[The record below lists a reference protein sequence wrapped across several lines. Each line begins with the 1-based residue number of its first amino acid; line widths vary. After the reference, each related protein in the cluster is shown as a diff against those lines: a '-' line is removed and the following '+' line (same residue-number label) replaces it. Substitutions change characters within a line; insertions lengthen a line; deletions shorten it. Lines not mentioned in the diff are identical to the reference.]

1 MDPIGP
7 IVGEVYKSLQEQV
20 KTQAQYALNFKDQFK
35 EMQTQLE
42 LMQAFLN
49 DCKDDKSKSQTVKT
63 ASKHLRELTYVA
75 DDIVTGCQIRE
86 DYKRAI
92 ETAFCLPSCKE
103 VLYRWDTGRKLTE
116 INQQLQNMHKMRAIL
131 EPVSQKSKP
140 PSPSS
145 RKTTSLVPQKIVGLE
160 KETEKITNWM
170 LNDNVSFIG
179 IAGMGGLGKT
189 TIAQKVF
196 NHKLVKDQ
204 FKKRIWVC
212 VSQTYDEDELERS
225 ILDMLGVE
233 YKEFNES
240 DLQTKISEFLM
251 KNNTLIVL
259 DDVWTLKGGWWTLIS
274 TAFQERDKHN
284 GCIIVTSRNK
294 YVIKSM
300 AEHGGF
306 NKNVEIHEPNL
317 LGEVESEKLFCKF
330 VFGSSKTK
338 FFHDSELDKVGK
350 EIVRK
355 CNGLPLAIK
364 IVGGV
369 MSGVKPR
376 TPAEWRKKC
385 EKFREVI
392 IEKIEGTVSVIDS
405 LQLSY
410 DELPDHLKQC
420 LLCFAIYPDDHEIEV
435 EQLKRWWIGEGFV
448 RGTESPNEEAY
459 EYLLELINRCLVEVT
474 KRRDFD
480 GRVYKCKMHDMV
492 REMVI
497 RNAKDD
503 GFCDFSDK
511 GKHIATPESL
521 HLGVT
526 KDTSFQSLMGNEKL
540 RALILTTCDSI
551 GFNKR
556 IALAKVKTLRV
567 LDLSRLK
574 LDGINVDDL
583 WHWITSQKLL
593 AYLNLHDVADLKEI
607 PPSIQKLWGLQ
618 ILVLE
623 GCKSLGSLPS
633 PMACFPRLRVLDV
646 GNCSSLL
653 WIPQGL
659 SKVSTL
665 QELFGFKIPKGNQ
678 QEACR
683 LSDLKKLKQLE
694 VLQVDIMEGSL
705 IQDDDLTALESLE
718 MLRVLSINANGITD
732 DELLQK
738 LKKLCVPKGLK
749 HLYLRR
755 FCLEATPAWIS
766 PSSLPQLQFLCIE
779 DSKELTQFSENF
791 HEGGWMIEGLSLK
804 FLPKLKEEW
813 EWLQKEAM
821 PQLRYLE
828 VSHCN
833 SLKSYPYHTDDLYI
847 WEKPRDEMEDDK
859 EIERNAYE
867 EDNEEECNTCED

>member
-7 IVGEVYKSLQEQV
+7 IVGTVFKGLQEQV
-20 KTQAQYALNFKDQFK
+20 QTQAQYALNFKDQFK
-35 EMQTQLE
+35 EMQTQLQ

-86 DYKRAI
+86 DYKRTI
-92 ETAFCLPSCKE
+92 ESTFCLPSCKE
-103 VLYRWDTGRKLTE
+103 VVYRWDTGRKLTE
-116 INQQLQNMHKMRAIL
+116 INQQLQNMHKMHEIL
-131 EPVSQKSKP
+131 EKVGQKSKP
-140 PSPSS
+140 PAPSS
-145 RKTTSLVPQKIVGLE
+145 RKTTWLVPQKIVGLE

-170 LNDNVSFIG
+170 FTGNVSFIG

-196 NHKLVKDQ
+196 NHKQVKDR
-204 FKKRIWVC
+204 FRKRIWVC
-212 VSQTYDEDELERS
+212 VSQTYDEGELERS

-233 YKEFNES
+233 YKGCNEGE
-240 DLQTKISEFLM
+240 LQTKISELLL

-259 DDVWTLKGGWWTLIS
+259 DDVWSLKGGGWWALIS
-274 TAFQERDKHN
+274 TAFQETAKHN
-284 GCIIVTSRNK
+284 GCIIVTSRIKN
-294 YVIKSM
+294 VIESM
-300 AEHGGF
+300 ARQGF
-306 NKNVEIHEPNL
+306 NNNVEIHEPKL
-317 LGEVESEKLFCKF
+317 LGKVESEKLFCKF
-330 VFGSSKTK
+330 VFGPTKTK
-338 FFHDSELDKVGK
+338 FNGSELDKVGK
-350 EIVRK
+350 QIVHK

-369 MSGVKPR
+369 MSGVKPQ
-376 TPAEWRKKC
+376 TPAEWMKKC

-392 IEKIEGTVSVIDS
+392 IEKVEGSVNVIDS

-435 EQLKRWWIGEGFV
+435 EQLKRWWVGEGFI
-448 RGTESPNEEAY
+448 RGTETPNEEAY

-474 KRRDFD
+474 KKRDFD

-511 GKHIATPESL
+511 GKHIATPDSL

-526 KDTSFQSLMGNEKL
+526 KDTSFQSLIGNEKL

-574 LDGINVDDL
+574 LDGISVDDL

-593 AYLNLHDVADLKEI
+593 AYLNLQDVADLKEI

-623 GCKSLGSLPS
+623 GCKSLGSLPL

-738 LKKLCVPKGLK
+738 LKKLCVPSGLK

-791 HEGGWMIEGLSLK
+791 HEDGWM
-804 FLPKLKEEW
+804 
-813 EWLQKEAM
+813 
-821 PQLRYLE
+821 
-828 VSHCN
+828 
-833 SLKSYPYHTDDLYI
+833 
-847 WEKPRDEMEDDK
+847 PRDEMEDDK
-859 EIERNAYE
+859 EVERNAYE

>member
-1 MDPIGP
+1 MADPIGP
-7 IVGEVYKSLQEQV
+7 IVGTIFQGLQEQV
-20 KTQAQYALNFKDQFK
+20 KTQAQYALNFKEQFK

-49 DCKDDKSKSQTVKT
+49 DCKDDKSKCQTVKT

-75 DDIVTGCQIRE
+75 DDVVTGCQIRE

-92 ETAFCLPSCKE
+92 ESTFCLPSCKE
-103 VLYRWDTGRKLTE
+103 VVYRWDTGRKLTE
-116 INQQLQNMHKMRAIL
+116 INQQLQKMHKRHGLL
-131 EPVSQKSKP
+131 ESVGQRSSKP
-140 PSPSS
+140 PAPPR
-145 RKTTSLVPQKIVGLE
+145 RKTTPLVPHKIVGLE

-170 LNDNVSFIG
+170 FTGNVSFIG
-179 IAGMGGLGKT
+179 ITGMGGLGKT

-196 NHKLVKDQ
+196 NHKQVKDR

-212 VSQTYDEDELERS
+212 VAQTYDAVELERS

-233 YKEFNES
+233 YKGCNES
-240 DLQTKISEFLM
+240 DLQTKISEFLLA
-251 KNNTLIVL
+251 NNTLIVL

-274 TAFQERDKHN
+274 TAFQERAKHN

-294 YVIKSM
+294 QVIKDM
-300 AEHGGF
+300 VAHGGF
-306 NKNVEIHEPNL
+306 NNVEIHEPKL
-317 LGEVESEKLFCKF
+317 LSKVESEKLFCKF
-330 VFGSSKTK
+330 VFGQTKTK
-338 FFHDSELDKVGK
+338 FNKCELDKVGK
-350 EIVRK
+350 EIVHK

-364 IVGGV
+364 IIGGV

-392 IEKIEGTVSVIDS
+392 IKKIEGTVSVIDS

-435 EQLKRWWIGEGFV
+435 EQLKRWWVGEGFV
-448 RGTESPNEEAY
+448 RGTEIPNEEAY

-474 KRRDFD
+474 KKGDFD
-480 GRVYKCKMHDMV
+480 GRVHKCKMHDMV

-497 RNAKDD
+497 RNAKDEA
-503 GFCDFSDK
+503 FCDFNNT
-511 GKHIATPESL
+511 GKHIATANSL

-526 KDTSFQSLMGNEKL
+526 KDTSFQSLNGNEKL

-574 LDGINVDDL
+574 LDGISVDHL
-583 WHWITSQKLL
+583 WHWITSLKLL
-593 AYLNLHDVADLKEI
+593 AYLNLQDVVGLEEI

-618 ILVLE
+618 ILILN
-623 GCKSLGSLPS
+623 GCESLGSLPS
-633 PMACFPRLRVLDV
+633 PMPCFPRLKVLDV
-646 GNCSSLL
+646 RNCSSRL

-659 SKVSTL
+659 STLSTL
-665 QELFGFKIPKGNQ
+665 QELYGFKIPKGNEK
-678 QEACR
+678 EACG
-683 LSDLKKLKQLE
+683 LDGLKEMKQLE
-694 VLQVDIMEGSL
+694 VLHVDIMKGSL
-705 IQDDDLTALESLE
+705 IQGHDLTALGSLE
-718 MLRVLSINANGITD
+718 KLRVLSINANGITD

-738 LKKLCVPKGLK
+738 LKKLCVPSGLK

-755 FCLEATPAWIS
+755 FCLEDTPAWIS

-791 HEGGWMIEGLSLK
+791 HEGQWMVEGMSLK
-804 FLPKLKEEW
+804 FLPKLEVEL
-813 EWLQKEAM
+813 EWLQKAM

-833 SLKSYPYHTDDLYI
+833 TSKSSTFLSDDLYT
-847 WEKPRDEMEDDK
+847 WEQPNEEEMEEDK
-859 EIERNAYE
+859 ELEHNAYE
-867 EDNEEECNTCED
+867 EDKEEECNTRED